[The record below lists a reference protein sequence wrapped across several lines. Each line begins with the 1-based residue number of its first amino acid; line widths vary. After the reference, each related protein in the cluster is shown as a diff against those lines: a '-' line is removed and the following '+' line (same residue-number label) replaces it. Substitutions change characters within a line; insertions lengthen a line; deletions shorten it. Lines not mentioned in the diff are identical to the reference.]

1 MREAFRPPQPSR
13 AAALE
18 SPWPR
23 GMRPLGRGA
32 PIATLAACD
41 TRKETSMPSGTAQRT
56 GSRLPPG
63 QVLTERWPVLHY
75 GPVPPFDPKTWDFQV
90 FGLVEQPLRLSYE
103 EFRALPR
110 VAVAADMHCVT
121 TWSRFD
127 MRWEGVAAREIVARV
142 RPKPEARF
150 VIVHCEQGYTTN
162 LPLAE
167 FADSDCLFADTES
180 GRPLTPEHGFPL
192 RLVVP
197 KLYAWKSAKW
207 VRKIEFAATDRPGFW
222 EVRGYHNHA
231 DPWREERY
239 SD

>member
-1 MREAFRPPQPSR
+1 MRRLAAMLGRRVE
-13 AAALE
+13 AALAA
-18 SPWPR
+18 R
-23 GMRPLGRGA
+23 MRPRARGA
-32 PIATLAACD
+32 PIDPIPASHAMKEAAMSS
-41 TRKETSMPSGTAQRT
+41 RSAEGRAR
-56 GSRLPPG
+56 RLPPG

-75 GPVPPFDPKTWDFQV
+75 GPIPPFDPKTWDLQV
-90 FGLVEQPLRLSYE
+90 FGLVEQPLRLTYD

-110 VAVAADMHCVT
+110 VAVTADMHCVT

-127 MRWEGVAAREIVARV
+127 MRWEGVAVSEIVARV
-142 RPKPEARF
+142 RPRPEARF
-150 VIVHCEQGYTTN
+150 VIVHCEHGYTTN

-167 FADSDCLFADTES
+167 FADCDCLLADTES

-207 VRKIEFAATDRPGFW
+207 VRKLEFAAADRPGFW